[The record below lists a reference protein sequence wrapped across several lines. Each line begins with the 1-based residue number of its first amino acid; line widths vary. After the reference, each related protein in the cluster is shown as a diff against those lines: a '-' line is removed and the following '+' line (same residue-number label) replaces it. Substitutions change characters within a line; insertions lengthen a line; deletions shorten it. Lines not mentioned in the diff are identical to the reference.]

1 MENKTCAEILH
12 ITNKFGLHA
21 RVAAKI
27 VALNSKFSSTL
38 ILKKGDRKVDGSNIL
53 SILTLSS
60 PKGSDIEVQITG
72 EDCESFMDELKKL
85 FRNEF
90 E

>member
-1 MENKTCAEILH
+1 MENKRCVDTLLIS
-12 ITNKFGLHA
+12 NDFGLHA

-27 VALNSKFSSTL
+27 VELNSKFSSTL
-38 ILKKGDRKVDGSNIL
+38 ILKKGNKEVDGSSIL

-60 PKGSDIEVQITG
+60 PKGSNIEVQISG
-72 EDCESFMDELKKL
+72 DDCESFMEELRKL
-85 FRNEF
+85 FCNEF